1 MYYFFSIQRD
11 ATPKFL
17 RSSDDAKALDDAAAI
32 NTIDSNTSA
41 VPSSGTNIVGVQT
54 SHKMHRCKSH
64 SFPGNLSV
72 WCGTPKARNKIPN
85 FQNPKAFILEGLDK
99 N

>member
-1 MYYFFSIQRD
+1 LEYLD
-11 ATPKFL
+11 AYRNEQLCDHDMIFEIL
-17 RSSDDAKALDDAAAI
+17 SH
-32 NTIDSNTSA
+32 
-41 VPSSGTNIVGVQT
+41 GTRNDQ
-54 SHKMHRCKSH
+54 
-64 SFPGNLSV
+64 V

>member
-1 MYYFFSIQRD
+1 VISAQFSDSAAQEIQVTQPTIITQHCAD
-11 ATPKFL
+11 V
-17 RSSDDAKALDDAAAI
+17 AKTGQKLGQ
-32 NTIDSNTSA
+32 N
-41 VPSSGTNIVGVQT
+41 V
-54 SHKMHRCKSH
+54 
-64 SFPGNLSV
+64 L